1 MHMKYLHILPI
12 AVLLAASCDMI
23 SEQNYSTPPAV
34 APEEVKGI
42 SLKAGQETDLF
53 NTMYPTGNTG
63 PVTFTSDDPSVAEV
77 DGKGNVTGIAPGY
90 TAITVEDGRGKY
102 RIQVHVQDEIHMQ
115 MLDALTK
122 PIDTGYAPEYDT
134 LAVARGETATLQLL
148 VFADNGASSPE
159 PEVTLFAPEGSS
171 GVTVVPELYWER
183 YIPCT
188 RMWYSWFGGA
198 PSDELFAD
206 TYPDPLMPVDK
217 WNVDIAAG
225 EYAPL
230 WIEFNIPRSA
240 VPGLYRGE
248 VSVTAGGKSGT
259 YVFFTK
265 VYDVTLPE
273 DQEMSVIEWLDA
285 NLAPMNNNVAPD
297 RDLRDELLEE
307 AVIPMARKY
316 GVNSFQMLSSF
327 AFDVVKSAGTDPQTG
342 KTIPVFDLSAYE
354 RDIEMF
360 LRACPDLD
368 MIHGLNVIAGTRDGG
383 VFIMQG
389 VYLDSNGD
397 IVLENGNLKL
407 GDYQDVTD
415 YVPPQTEIYYG
426 NYFKQLQ
433 AMLESHSLPDGR
445 TWLDIYA
452 QTIKDEPN
460 DEAAPAWNAIARM
473 IRKWAPGIKLVEPIE
488 TDLIDPELLDY
499 PCPTLGAI
507 AGNLAKGDQVQWM
520 YICSQPQGDY
530 ANRFI
535 RLPLIKTRIVHWV
548 NYRYNAVGF
557 LHWAFNYW
565 SGVDDPYGDPS
576 GEHMGGDTHL
586 VYPGYHEIYPSI
598 RLCAMRD
605 GIRDFDL
612 LRMVE
617 KKSASQAE
625 EFCTRLVQDNAT
637 YNTDVASFRQLRRD
651 ILEYLEE

>member
-1 MHMKYLHILPI
+1 MNTNRLTILCLS
-12 AVLLAASCDMI
+12 LLLSISCDKI
-23 SEQNYSTPPAV
+23 SVRDYSSPPAV
-34 APEEVKGI
+34 VAEEIKGI
-42 SLKAGQETDLF
+42 SLKAGQETDLSMA
-53 NTMYPTGNTG
+53 MYPDGSNGT
-63 PVTFTSDDPSVAEV
+63 VTYTSDDPSIAEV
-77 DGKGNVTGIAPGY
+77 DSRGNVKGIAPGY
-90 TAITVEDGRGKY
+90 TAITVKDGQKTY
-102 RIQVHVQDEIHMQ
+102 RIQAHVQGKICMQ

-122 PIDTGYAPEYDT
+122 PIDSSYPPAYDT

-148 VFADNGASSPE
+148 VMADGGAVSPK
-159 PEVTLFAPEGSS
+159 PEVTLFAPEGRT
-171 GVTVVPELYWER
+171 GVTVIPELYWER

-206 TYPDPLMPVDK
+206 TYPDPLMPVDR
-217 WNVDIAAG
+217 WNVDIASG
-225 EYAPL
+225 QYAPL
-230 WIEFNIPRSA
+230 WIEFNIPHSA
-240 VPGLYRGE
+240 EPGLYRGE
-248 VSVTAGGKSGT
+248 VKVSAGTDSGT
-259 YVFFTK
+259 YVFFVR
-265 VYDVTLPE
+265 VYNVDLPE
-273 DQEMSVIEWLDA
+273 DQGMSVMEWLNTA
-285 NLAPMNNNVAPD
+285 LASMNNGTEPD
-297 RDLRDELLEE
+297 KDEMYQLIEE
-307 AVIPMARKY
+307 VIIPMARKY
-316 GVNSFQMLSSF
+316 GVNCFQMLSSL
-327 AFDVVKSAGTDPQTG
+327 AFDVSKNAGTDPETG
-342 KTIPVFDLSAYE
+342 KVIPVFDLSAYE

-389 VYLDSNGD
+389 VYLDSDGD
-397 IVLENGNLKL
+397 IILENGNLKL
-407 GDYQDVTD
+407 GNYQDVTD
-415 YVPPQTEIYYG
+415 YVPLETEIYYG

-433 AMLESHSLPDGR
+433 AMLESHTLPDGR

-460 DEAAPAWNAIARM
+460 DEAAPAWNAIATV
-473 IRKWAPGIKLVEPIE
+473 IKKWAPGIKLVEPIE

-507 AGNLAKGDQVQWM
+507 AGNLAKGEQVQWM

-548 NYRYNAVGF
+548 NYRYNASGF
-557 LHWAFNYW
+557 LHWALNYW

-586 VYPGYHEIYPSI
+586 IYPGYHEVYPSI

-605 GIRDFDL
+605 GIRDYDL

-617 KKSASQAE
+617 EKSTSAAE
-625 EFCTRLVQDNAT
+625 EFCSRLVYDNAT
-637 YNTDVASFRQLRRD
+637 YNTDVESFRQLRQD
-651 ILEYLEE
+651 ILEYLE